1 MITKYLK
8 SITVNSVSL
17 YSGRADFN
25 TVNFTPYELKL
36 YSDIVIED
44 EQSLDYNKPIFDEY
58 IRKNILT
65 TITIIGPDAIPEP
78 PPEPPGPVGLQFLII
93 QAPGNILGASSGTPS
108 TPPL

>member
-8 SITVNSVSL
+8 SITLNSVSL

-78 PPEPPGPVGLQFLII
+78 PGPVGLQFLII
-93 QAPGNILGASSGTPS
+93 QAPGNILGTSGTPS
-108 TPPL
+108 APPL